1 MKEGETIIMKKEN
14 EKQFIME
21 QEKVPKALLKLGI
34 PTMIGMMTSAIYNL
48 VDTFF
53 VGTLGTTQ
61 TAAVSIAYPISM
73 IFLAIGLLFGS
84 GASSYLSRLLGA
96 KKHKEADICF
106 STSLFFSLVCAGI
119 VVLLLLLILNP
130 FLNILG
136 ATESTLP
143 SARAYAIPFII
154 GLLFNVFNITMNNMI
169 VAEGASAF
177 SMIAMLSGGIVN
189 MILDPVFIL
198 LFHMG
203 VSGAAYAT
211 LLSRL
216 VSFAL
221 YIYYLCSKKSNF
233 HFSFHNIK
241 PEKTLLCEV
250 FNIGMP
256 MLIYQLLCS
265 VAISVTNYAAR
276 FYGDSAIAGIGVA
289 NRILSL
295 GSMILTGFLKGF
307 QPFVGFNY
315 GAKHYERVNTA
326 LHTALKW
333 ATAFS
338 IIVGIGMIILH
349 TPLIHLF
356 TKTDTEMLKIGSEFL
371 IYNAITFMGFGYAMV
386 YDFFFLGMGLGKQ
399 GGMISMGR
407 QGFFFLPL
415 VLLLPKFFGLNGIL
429 LAQPIADLLT
439 YCMIL
444 KMIWHKSFL
453 PETIQHSC
461 AN

>member
-1 MKEGETIIMKKEN
+1 MKKEN
-14 EKQFIME
+14 EKQFLLE
-21 QEKVPKALLKLGI
+21 QEKVPSALLKLGI

-96 KKHKEADICF
+96 KKQKEADQCF
-106 STSLFFSLVCAGI
+106 STSIFLSIVCAGVI
-119 VVLLLLLILNP
+119 VVLLLLLLNP
-130 FLNILG
+130 FLKFLG

-143 SARAYAIPFII
+143 YAKEYAIPFII

-169 VAEGASAF
+169 VAEGASTF
-177 SMIAMLSGGIVN
+177 SMVAMLAGGIVN

-198 LFHMG
+198 GVHMG

-216 VSFAL
+216 VSFGL
-221 YIYYLCSKKSNF
+221 YVYYICSKKSNF
-233 HFSFHNIK
+233 HFSLHNIK
-241 PEKTLLCEV
+241 PEKALLGEI
-250 FNIGMP
+250 FKIGMP

-265 VAISVTNYAAR
+265 IAISATNYEAR
-276 FYGDSAIAGIGVA
+276 SYGDSAIAGIGVA

-295 GSMILTGFLKGF
+295 GSMMMTGFLKGF
-307 QPFVGFNY
+307 QPFIGFNY
-315 GAKHYERVNTA
+315 GAKQYERVNTA

-333 ATAFS
+333 ATAFGV
-338 IIVGIGMIILH
+338 IAGIAMIVFH

-356 TKTDTEMLKIGSEFL
+356 TKTDTEMLRIGSQFL
-371 IYNAITFMGFGYAMV
+371 ILNAITFMGFGFAMV

-415 VLLLPKFFGLNGIL
+415 IFLLPKFFGLNGIL
-429 LAQPIADLLT
+429 IAQPIADLLT
-439 YCMIL
+439 FGMIL
-444 KMIWHKSFL
+444 KIIWHKSYL
-453 PETIQHSC
+453 TKSDSLQTE
-461 AN
+461 

>member
-1 MKEGETIIMKKEN
+1 
-14 EKQFIME
+14 
-21 QEKVPKALLKLGI
+21 
-34 PTMIGMMTSAIYNL
+34 MIGMMTSAIYNL

-250 FNIGMP
+250 FKIGMP

>member
-1 MKEGETIIMKKEN
+1 MKKEN

-21 QEKVPKALLKLGI
+21 EEKVPKALLKLGI

-61 TAAVSIAYPISM
+61 TAAVSIAYPIGM

-143 SARAYAIPFII
+143 YARAYAIPFII

-177 SMIAMLSGGIVN
+177 SMITMLSGGIVN

-250 FNIGMP
+250 FKIGMP

-338 IIVGIGMIILH
+338 ILMGIGMIVLH

-356 TKTDTEMLKIGSEFL
+356 TKTDTEMLKTGSEFL

-399 GGMISMGR
+399 GGMISMGH

>member
-1 MKEGETIIMKKEN
+1 MKKEN

>member
-1 MKEGETIIMKKEN
+1 MKQQN
-14 EKQFIME
+14 EKQFLME
-21 QEKVPKALLKLGI
+21 QEEVPNALLKLGI

-48 VDTFF
+48 ADTFF

-61 TAAVSIAYPISM
+61 TAAVSIAYSISM

-84 GASSYLSRLLGA
+84 GASSYLSRLLGS
-96 KKHKEADICF
+96 KRQKEADQCF
-106 STSLFFSLVCAGI
+106 STTLFFAVISAGI
-119 VVLLLLLILNP
+119 TVVLLLLFLNP
-130 FLNILG
+130 FLRFLG
-136 ATESTLP
+136 ATTSTLP
-143 SARAYAIPFII
+143 YAKKYAIPFII
-154 GLLFNVFNITMNNMI
+154 GLLFNVFNVTMNNMI
-169 VAEGASAF
+169 VAEGASSF
-177 SMIAMLSGGIVN
+177 SMIAMLAGGIVN

-198 LFHMG
+198 VFHLG
-203 VSGAAYAT
+203 VAGAAYAT

-216 VSFAL
+216 VSFSF
-221 YIYYLCSKKSNF
+221 YVYYLCSKKSSF

-241 PEKTLLCEV
+241 PEKVLICEV
-250 FNIGMP
+250 LKIGMP

-265 VAISVTNYAAR
+265 ISLSATNFEAR
-276 FYGDSAIAGIGVA
+276 SYGDSVIAGIGVA

-295 GSMILTGFLKGF
+295 GSMIITGFLKGF
-307 QPFVGFNY
+307 QPFIGFNY

-333 ATAFS
+333 ATVFCIVVGAGLIAF
-338 IIVGIGMIILH
+338 H

-356 TKTDTEMLKIGSEFL
+356 TKTDTEMLKVGSQFL
-371 IYNAITFMGFGYAMV
+371 ILNAVTFMGLGFAMV

-415 VLLLPKFFGLNGIL
+415 IFLLPKFFGLTGIL

-439 YCMIL
+439 YGMVI
-444 KMIWHKSFL
+444 KMSWHKSFV
-453 PETIQHSC
+453 PETAQNIF

>member
-1 MKEGETIIMKKEN
+1 MKKEN

-250 FNIGMP
+250 FKIGMP

>member
-250 FNIGMP
+250 FKIGMP

-333 ATAFS
+333 ATAFN

>member
-1 MKEGETIIMKKEN
+1 MKKEN

-106 STSLFFSLVCAGI
+106 STSLFFSLVCTGI

-250 FNIGMP
+250 FKIGMP